1 MPQPERRPG
10 GPRPPERGTP
20 SPESELP
27 RYHHAARFASEEL
40 AEVTYFAAQDVVLTH
55 AGDVD
60 LSAFRFQLNRVDH
73 VVIVGEPLPPD
84 LHDALRSVLTAG
96 EPAVVPEDV
105 LRLLNA
111 RRTAATGAGSWVE
124 GHYRPGKRI
133 T

>member
-1 MPQPERRPG
+1 MPQPERLPG

-27 RYHHAARFASEEL
+27 RYHQAARFAREEL
-40 AEVTYFAAQDVVLTH
+40 AATTYFAAQEIVFAH

-60 LSAFRFQLNRVDH
+60 LSAYRFQLNRVDQ
-73 VVIVGEPLPPD
+73 VVVLGDPPLTD
-84 LHDALRSVLTAG
+84 LHDQLRAVLAAG
-96 EPAVVPEDV
+96 EPAVVPEEV

-111 RRTAATGAGSWVE
+111 RRNVATKAGPWVE

>member
-1 MPQPERRPG
+1 MPQPERPPA
-10 GPRPPERGTP
+10 GPQPPEGG
-20 SPESELP
+20 SPFPEAELP
-27 RYHHAARFASEEL
+27 RYHQAARFEGEEL
-40 AEVTYFAAQDVVLTH
+40 AEVTYFAAQDIVFAH

-60 LSAFRFQLNRVDH
+60 LSAYRFQLNRVDH
-73 VVIVGEPLPPD
+73 VVIVGEPPPPD
-84 LHDALRSVLTAG
+84 LHDELRSVLSAG

-111 RRTAATGAGSWVE
+111 RRTVATRAGPWVE